1 MDEFTGLIG
10 RNNELNAGLVTL
22 RKGGNL
28 LLTGPAGVGKIA
40 LLRGLYNAMR
50 GERPC
55 LWVSQGAAKEQAYQL
70 AVQTFEQIGLVVPPS
85 LIAKRFQNAA
95 RKNGVQWKMIE
106 RSVGRMPARE
116 CITMVVDSLM
126 ANGETVPLVYFESLE
141 LPPSQAVFFTSILE
155 VAQVAACMDTS
166 NRRIRI
172 QRVLWKFPEQDR
184 ITVKP
189 LPQEACREIAEQWLR
204 KFPIRF
210 DSERTRAAFLR
221 SVEQDSGGMPVAIKG
236 MLETASTESVVTR
249 ELVRGFVHEAGV
261 TYIDMTPVVVLL
273 AGGIMAARYIG
284 RGIGNVELTL
294 LAGIGM
300 GLLLVIRFFIMPMM
314 LRK

>member
-10 RNNELNAGLVTL
+10 RNSELNTGLVTL

-40 LLRGLYNAMR
+40 LLRGLCNAMR
-50 GERPC
+50 NERPC
-55 LWVSQGAAKEQAYQL
+55 LWVSQGSAKEQAYQL
-70 AVQTFEQIGLVVPPS
+70 AMQTFEQIGLVVPAS
-85 LIAKRFQNAA
+85 LVPKKFQKTA
-95 RKNGVQWKMIE
+95 RKNGVEWKMID
-106 RSVGRMPARE
+106 RTVSRMPAKE
-116 CITMVVDSLM
+116 CIGMVVDSLE
-126 ANGETVPLVYFESLE
+126 AKSETIPLVFFESLE
-141 LPPSQAVFFTSILE
+141 LPPSQATFFTSILE
-155 VAQVAACMDTS
+155 VAQVAASMDET

-184 ITVKP
+184 LVIKP
-189 LPQEACREIAEQWLR
+189 LPQEACREIAEQWLK

-236 MLETASTESVVTR
+236 MLETASTEPVVTR
-249 ELVRGFVHEAGV
+249 EIVRGFVHEAGV
-261 TYIDMTPVVVLL
+261 TYIDLTPVIVLL
-273 AGGIMAARYIG
+273 AAGIMAARYIG

-294 LAGIGM
+294 LAGMGM

-314 LRK
+314 LKK